1 MNILHK
7 FCPLCTVLSEKP
19 RQLRCALTNCS
30 LPSLLTTVPLQ
41 LVFRHHHVNILISF
55 FSLQAKKEKEIE
67 KKMGQR
73 KDPTPSVHSLSSG
86 LSMCFL
92 CKIYLKL
99 LKIKSFKIIKT
110 LLLQICLQ
118 KWHPSTDTIYSHYP
132 LKSIFMLQLLWNV
145 SQAPYEFQSKIE
157 SVFLF

>member
-1 MNILHK
+1 MFISVKLTHINFNERYEHYK
-7 FCPLCTVLSEKP
+7 RYEHYEHYEHFEHYGQFCTLCHRSEKP

-55 FSLQAKKEKEIE
+55 FSLQGKKEKELV

-92 CKIYLKL
+92 CRIYPKL
-99 LKIKSFKIIKT
+99 LYLAK
-110 LLLQICLQ
+110 
-118 KWHPSTDTIYSHYP
+118 D
-132 LKSIFMLQLLWNV
+132 
-145 SQAPYEFQSKIE
+145 
-157 SVFLF
+157 